1 MRVTIRG
8 VTHPTV
14 KAAADRHGVTPD
26 AIYQA
31 LRRGTQDRVGL
42 KAVRPTGRSCSR
54 PVKLGPFL
62 WESRR
67 AAAKAL
73 GMKENTLSKRLVAGR
88 LDPLIREAIRI
99 LQKPDAPH

>member
-1 MRVTIRG
+1 MRVSIRG
-8 VTHPTV
+8 VVYPTV
-14 KAAADRHGVTPD
+14 RAAADQFGVTPD

-42 KAVRPTGRSCSR
+42 KSIRPTGKSCSR
-54 PVKLGPFL
+54 PVGLGPFM

-88 LDPLIREAIRI
+88 LDPLIREAMRI
-99 LQKPDAPH
+99 LQKT